1 MRGKLD
7 FEDDKLNVLFGV
19 YSREPT
25 LNIVNG
31 VIRLFGAPEKLE
43 ALPAHLQSGAEK
55 LHDMSWKLISKLAKA
70 RLIHR
75 EHLVA
80 YWQEAV
86 LQVSSLFG
94 MSSSERLSN
103 LVNFLST
110 LMHLKE
116 EDLPLADKISMV
128 ELVLQKV
135 REQMEVQPG

>member
-1 MRGKLD
+1 MRGKFD
-7 FEDDKLNVLFGV
+7 PVDDKLSLMWAV
-19 YSREPT
+19 YTREPT
-25 LNIVNG
+25 LAIISG
-31 VIRLFGAPEKLE
+31 VIELFGAPGKVQ

-80 YWQEAV
+80 YWPEAV
-86 LQVSSLFG
+86 RQVSSLFG
-94 MSSSERLSN
+94 LTSSERIST
-103 LVNFLST
+103 LVTFLST
-110 LMHLKE
+110 LTHLKP
-116 EDLPLADKISMV
+116 EDLPLADKISIV